1 MNKEEYLK
9 KLDSLNLDKDKYC
22 IIASGVMLMHG
33 LRDKCNDID
42 IRVREDLFQ
51 ELRNKFNLKK
61 SDRYDNLY
69 ELNDIDIKCSGFD
82 INNIDYFEGYPVEK
96 IELQLEWMIKN
107 KREKD
112 KEKIE
117 IIKNYLKK

>member
-1 MNKEEYLK
+1 MNKEEFLK

-33 LRDKCNDID
+33 LREKTNDVD
-42 IRVREDLFQ
+42 IRVTKDVFD
-51 ELRNKFNLKK
+51 ELMNKYNMKQ
-61 SDRYDNLY
+61 SERYDYVY
-69 ELNDIDIKCSGFD
+69 ELNDFD
-82 INNIDYFEGYPVEK
+82 INCKDFIRDNIEFIEGYPVEK

>member
-1 MNKEEYLK
+1 MNKEEFLK

-33 LRDKCNDID
+33 LTNKTNDID
-42 IRVREDLFQ
+42 IRVTKEVFD
-51 ELRNKFNLKK
+51 ELMNKYNMKQ
-61 SDRYDNLY
+61 SERYDYVY
-69 ELNDIDIKCSGFD
+69 ELNDFD
-82 INNIDYFEGYPVEK
+82 INCKDFIRDNIEFIDGYPVEK
-96 IELQLEWMIKN
+96 IELQLEWMLEQ
-107 KREKD
+107 KRDKD

>member
-9 KLDSLNLDKDKYC
+9 KLDSLNLDKNKYC
-22 IIASGVMLMHG
+22 IIASGVMLMLG
-33 LRDKCNDID
+33 LRDKCNDIG
-42 IRVREDLFQ
+42 IRVTKDLLQ
-51 ELRNKFNLKK
+51 ELMNKYNLKK

-69 ELNDIDIKCSGFD
+69 ELGDIDIKCSGFD
-82 INNIDYFEGYPVEK
+82 INNIDFIEGYPVEK
-96 IELQLEWMIKN
+96 IELQLEWMIEQN
-107 KREKD
+107 REKD